1 MKLSSL
7 ENQFQKTSL
16 IPLLT
21 LSRPRPISYRNQSID
36 LLCKSMGWFLYD
48 IGLGRERVKLSN
60 TNITKCPHQEY
71 LVIVLDSKQNFTA
84 HVDEKN
90 KKLQ

>member
-1 MKLSSL
+1 MKLFSL

-21 LSRPRPISYRNQSID
+21 LSRPRPISYRNQYID

-48 IGLGRERVKLSN
+48 IGLERERVKLSN
-60 TNITKCPHQEY
+60 TNITKCPYQEY
-71 LVIVLDSKQNFTA
+71 LDSKRNFTA